1 MYSVNISVSPS
12 DDAAR
17 LGYDQRQI
25 NRITIRMAQFFLSR
39 DMRVIFGQ
47 DWRNDGVMQAVANF
61 AQRVAPLTEKLD
73 ANGQPLASER
83 MLNMVAEPRSSLSR
97 AATKAARNSDGVLK
111 VMTACEAAENASESV
126 RKYFRSCADEQQNS
140 HANKL
145 TELRHYLTAALDPG
159 CRICLGGRTSEQA
172 DNEPGIFEDARLALA
187 YRKPLYLMGGF
198 GGATREFGEP
208 KEPRYWESPNGLDQ
222 EKKRELFETLDI
234 DRAVRLVAHGIKGC
248 QLNS

>member
-1 MYSVNISVSPS
+1 MNISIYPS

-39 DMRVIFGQ
+39 EMRVIFGQ

-61 AQRVAPLTEKLD
+61 AQKVAPLTEKLD

-83 MLNMVAEPRSSLSR
+83 MLNMVAEPRASLSR
-97 AATKAARNSDGVLK
+97 AATTAARNSDGVLK
-111 VMTACEAAENASESV
+111 VMTAREAAADASESV
-126 RKYFRSCADEQQNS
+126 RKYVRSCTDEEQNS
-140 HANKL
+140 DANKL

-159 CRICLGGRTSEQA
+159 CRICLGGRTSEYE
-172 DNEPGIFEDARLALA
+172 DNEPGIVEEARLALA
-187 YRKPLYLMGGF
+187 YRKPLYLLGGF

-208 KEPRYWESPNGLDQ
+208 SENLYWDSPNGLDQ
-222 EKKRELFETLDI
+222 EMKRELFETLDI
-234 DRAVRLVAHGIKGC
+234 DRAVRIVAHGIKGC
-248 QLNS
+248 QPHP